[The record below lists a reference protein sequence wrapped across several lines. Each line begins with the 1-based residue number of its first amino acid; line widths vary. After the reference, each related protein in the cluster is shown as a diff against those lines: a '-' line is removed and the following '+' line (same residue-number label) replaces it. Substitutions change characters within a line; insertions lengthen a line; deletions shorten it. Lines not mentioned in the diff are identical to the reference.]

1 MPALMPPPA
10 TLPPGSIVWDY
21 LRDSG
26 GNAQEM
32 SISQQAQEMENYC
45 KKYGLINV
53 RTNRDVARSCP
64 GTV

>member
-1 MPALMPPPA
+1 MSALMLSPS

-32 SISQQAQEMENYC
+32 SISQQAQEGVMPPLCRLNDIHF
-45 KKYGLINV
+45 LI
-53 RTNRDVARSCP
+53 P
-64 GTV
+64 